1 MTDQTNYAVAQHV
14 HDFGIGLIML
24 IEFLTS
30 RVLHPVPF
38 SDEWQREAGD
48 WLNHMTISA
57 EMIAHYGAE
66 A

>member
-1 MTDQTNYAVAQHV
+1 MTRNEAYAAAQHV
-14 HDFGIGLIML
+14 HDFGTGLIML
-24 IEFLTS
+24 IEFLTG
-30 RVLHPVPF
+30 RVLLPKPF
-38 SDEWQREAGD
+38 SDDWQRECAD